1 MRRKVFVS
9 YKYKDEKVAKSQDFF
24 YEEVNN
30 NMQFNYRNTRVRDY
44 VDLLQDKIGRDNI
57 NLGEKDGES
66 LEDFSDEKIETL
78 LKQRI
83 RQCSITIVIISK
95 GMKEISKSEREQW
108 IPWEISYSLRVVPTG
123 GYTKQMNAVL
133 GIVLPDEMA
142 SYDWYYTSNPK
153 CNSITHQTGQ
163 LFKIL
168 RVNMFNILE
177 KKFRECNGTQ
187 IHTTDE
193 PSFIKTVKW
202 IDFMNGNNY
211 NYYFDKAIQLKDN
224 ENLYDVHINLD

>member
-66 LEDFSDEKIETL
+66 VEDFSDEKIETL

-83 RQCSITIVIISK
+83 RQCSITIVIISQ
-95 GMKEISKSEREQW
+95 GMKEISKSERE
-108 IPWEISYSLRVVPTG
+108 
-123 GYTKQMNAVL
+123 
-133 GIVLPDEMA
+133 
-142 SYDWYYTSNPK
+142 
-153 CNSITHQTGQ
+153 
-163 LFKIL
+163 
-168 RVNMFNILE
+168 
-177 KKFRECNGTQ
+177 
-187 IHTTDE
+187 
-193 PSFIKTVKW
+193 
-202 IDFMNGNNY
+202 
-211 NYYFDKAIQLKDN
+211 
-224 ENLYDVHINLD
+224 